1 MTITPV
7 ISDQGEVI
15 NYVGVQYDISAHKE
29 LDRLKSQFVSDVSHE
44 LRTPLTN
51 IRLYL
56 DLLRETSDRAKTTT
70 YLDTL
75 TRESERLAH
84 LIDDLL
90 SLSRLEAKATPLN
103 VAPVD
108 LSQLLAALVQDR
120 RTLAAKRGLLLD
132 LQCEPDLPPA
142 LADHRLLAQVFT
154 NLLTNAMNYTPDG
167 GRITLSTRSR
177 STAQGEW
184 IVGEVSDT
192 GPGHPSRRAALAVP
206 PLLPRARQPPHRRGR
221 DRAGPGHLQ
230 GDRRAARRTN
240 FPRERRGLRARRRLQ
255 RLDTKRRSNGGYPP
269 SAPQAG
275 ARLLR

>member
-1 MTITPV
+1 VRVIQSGRHPSELYREISETIREGRTWRGELINRRKDGSTYDAAVTITPV
-7 ISDQGEVI
+7 TSDQGEVI
-15 NYVGVQYDISAHKE
+15 NYVGVQYDISALKE

-56 DLLRETSDRAKTTT
+56 DLLRETGDRAKTTT

-90 SLSRLEAKATPLN
+90 SLSRLEANATPLN

-142 LADHRLLAQVFT
+142 LGDQRLLAQVH
-154 NLLTNAMNYTPDG
+154 
-167 GRITLSTRSR
+167 
-177 STAQGEW
+177 Q
-184 IVGEVSDT
+184 
-192 GPGHPSRRAALAVP
+192 LADECQE
-206 PLLPRARQPPHRRGR
+206 LH
-221 DRAGPGHLQ
+221 
-230 GDRRAARRTN
+230 
-240 FPRERRGLRARRRLQ
+240 ARRRITCPL
-255 RLDTKRRSNGGYPP
+255 
-269 SAPQAG
+269 AAG
-275 ARLLR
+275 